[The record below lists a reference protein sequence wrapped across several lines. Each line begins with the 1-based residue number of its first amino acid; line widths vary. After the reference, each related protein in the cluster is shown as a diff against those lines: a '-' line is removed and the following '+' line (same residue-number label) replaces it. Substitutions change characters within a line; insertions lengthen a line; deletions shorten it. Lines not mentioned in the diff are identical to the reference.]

1 MSKAWL
7 GQPHLI
13 KKLERSF
20 GQYNKR
26 LYKYLTPGTPGYT
39 IVRPVTIEDKLSNE
53 KQTIFRSGV
62 GTLLQF
68 VKHSRPDIANAVREL
83 SKCMDSATEGAFKE
97 MLRVIQFVLATR
109 NFGLYFNPTPLEKMD
124 DGWDLVMYSD
134 SDWAGD
140 LDNRKSITGFI
151 LFVMGCPV
159 VWKSKQQGNVSLSST
174 EAEYV
179 AVSEATKEIMFIAQ
193 TLESIGIDVNYPVI
207 VKVDNVGAIFMSE
220 NVTATARSRHIDA
233 RYHYVRDYIE
243 DGVIKIQFVFTKENK
258 ADVFTKNTKN
268 ESFVS
273 VMDVVNLIRP
283 TTL

>member
-1 MSKAWL
+1 
-7 GQPHLI
+7 
-13 KKLERSF
+13 
-20 GQYNKR
+20 
-26 LYKYLTPGTPGYT
+26 LTPGTPGYT
-39 IVRPVTIEDKLSNE
+39 IVRPVTEEDKLSVE

-109 NFGLYFNPTPLEKMD
+109 DFGLYLNPTPLEKMD

-179 AVSEATKEIMFIAQ
+179 AVSESTKEIIFIAQ
-193 TLESIGIDVNYPVI
+193 TLESIGIEVKYPII
-207 VKVDNVGAIFMSE
+207 VKVDNIGAIFMSE

-233 RYHYVRDYIE
+233 RYHYVRNYIE
-243 DGVIKIQFVFTKENK
+243 DGVIKIQFVFTKDNK
-258 ADVFTKNTKN
+258 ADVFTKNTKS

-273 VMDVVNLIRP
+273 VMDYMMDKNQFEIREGVKSP
-283 TTL
+283 SVT